1 MARKAQLAMKTRR
14 WWRRWPT
21 YVGAIVLAAGAGIG
35 LWLGTKSSGPDYSF
49 ATASTGTVEQTE
61 SASGTIE
68 AVNQANVNF
77 QVSGQVAEV
86 GVAVGQQ
93 VTAGQAMAQLA
104 TASLQATVAEAT
116 ATLAADQAKLASDQS
131 ASSSTSDPSPS
142 ASSGTLSSS
151 STSSGAATSSAP
163 EIDSDEAAVAA
174 AESQLDSAQT
184 ELADATLVAPIS
196 GTVVAMNLSVGQ
208 SVSGGASGSGSA
220 STSSAAS
227 STTSSSDASS
237 SSTAEIQIQ
246 DMSSYEVQASV
257 SASDVGQVKVG
268 DQVDITPSSSSST
281 VFGTVSS
288 IALVPTVTSGVATFP
303 IVISVTGDPAGLYSG
318 VSANVSIIVLEQ
330 ADVLTVPTSAV
341 HTDGGS
347 SFVYELAGGE
357 EVTHPVSVG
366 AIGSTLTQITSGLK
380 SGDRVVLAKRSASI
394 PASGTTSEGGFAR
407 FGGGGGLTGGGF
419 GGGGGFSGGGFTR
432 TGGAS
437 GG

>member
-14 WWRRWPT
+14 WWRRWPA
-21 YVGAIVLAAGAGIG
+21 YAGAVVLAAAAGIG
-35 LWLGTKSSGPDYSF
+35 LWLGTRSSGPDYSF

-61 SASGTIE
+61 SASGTLE

-77 QVSGQVAEV
+77 QVSGQVADV

-93 VTAGQAMAQLA
+93 VAAGQAMAQLG
-104 TASLQATVAEAT
+104 TESLQATVAEAT
-116 ATLAADQAKLASDQS
+116 ATLASDQAKLASDQTG
-131 ASSSTSDPSPS
+131 SSSTSNPSPN
-142 ASSGTLSSS
+142 ASPGTLSSS
-151 STSSGAATSSAP
+151 STSSGTATSGAP

-184 ELADATLVAPIS
+184 ELADAKLFAPIS
-196 GTVVAMNLSVGQ
+196 GTVVAVNLSVGQ
-208 SVSGGASGSGSA
+208 SVSGGGSGAAGSGSA
-220 STSSAAS
+220 STTSAAS
-227 STTSSSDASS
+227 STTS

-268 DQVDITPSSSSST
+268 DQVDITPSSSSSN

-341 HTDGGS
+341 HTLGGS
-347 SFVYELAGGE
+347 SFVYELAGGK
-357 EVTHPVSVG
+357 EVTHSVSVG
-366 AIGSTLTQITSGLK
+366 ATGSTLTQITSGLK

-407 FGGGGGLTGGGF
+407 FGGGGGLSGGGF
-419 GGGGGFSGGGFTR
+419 GGGGGLGGGGFTR